1 MSSALSTTRLTSD
14 PPEYFSR
21 PPQIEATVTEKAPI
35 RLALVDDHR
44 MLLGALTEW
53 IRNAANDIDM
63 VAAVASWPELLTHPQ
78 FPVDVVLLDLD
89 LKDNIPVSLK
99 INTLKTTGVKV
110 VLMSTYSEP
119 NVVREA
125 LAAGALGYLVKSEDA
140 EMIVEAIR
148 AAWNNES
155 FISAELDLALNAGD
169 IGGAPKLSAQE
180 RRVMALYGGG
190 EPVKQV
196 AYQLGIS
203 EETAKSYLKRIRE
216 KYRVAGFDVGTKVA
230 LRKRAIQDGILLQTD
245 DSAGPGGF

>member
-1 MSSALSTTRLTSD
+1 M
-14 PPEYFSR
+14 
-21 PPQIEATVTEKAPI
+21 TEPDRI

-53 IRNAANDIDM
+53 IRNAASDIDM
-63 VAAVASWPELLTHPQ
+63 VVAVPSWPELTIHPE

-89 LKDNIPVSLK
+89 LKDNIPISLK
-99 INTLKTTGVKV
+99 INTLKSMGVKV

-140 EMIVEAIR
+140 SMIVEAIR
-148 AAWNNES
+148 AASKGEP
-155 FISAELDLALNAGD
+155 FVSAELDLALNAGEV
-169 IGGAPKLSAQE
+169 GGSPKLSAQE

-190 EPVKQV
+190 EPVKSV
-196 AYQLGIS
+196 AFQLSIS

-230 LRKRAIQDGILLQTD
+230 LRKRAIEDGILVENDVPRQ
-245 DSAGPGGF
+245 F

>member
-1 MSSALSTTRLTSD
+1 M
-14 PPEYFSR
+14 
-21 PPQIEATVTEKAPI
+21 ATPI

-44 MLLGALTEW
+44 MILSGLAEW
-53 IRNAANDIDM
+53 IRGAADDIEV
-63 VAAVASWPELLTHPQ
+63 VAAVATWPELLTNPA

-89 LKDNIPVSLK
+89 LKDNIPVALK
-99 INTLKTTGVKV
+99 ISTLKTTGVSV

-148 AAWNNES
+148 AAAQGES
-155 FISAELDLALNAGD
+155 FVSAELDLAINASD

-190 EPVKQV
+190 EPVKSV

-216 KYRVAGFDVGTKVA
+216 KYRVAGIDVGTKVA
-230 LRKRAIQDGILLQTD
+230 LRKRAIQDGILIQDAPTA
-245 DSAGPGGF
+245 SF

>member
-1 MSSALSTTRLTSD
+1 VSADNR
-14 PPEYFSR
+14 
-21 PPQIEATVTEKAPI
+21 I

-53 IRNAANDIDM
+53 IRRAADDISM
-63 VAAVASWPELLTHPQ
+63 VAAAASWPELLSHPE

-99 INTLKTTGVKV
+99 ISTLKSMGVKV

-148 AAWNNES
+148 AAAQGES
-155 FISAELDLALNAGD
+155 FISAELDLALNAGTV
-169 IGGAPKLSAQE
+169 GGSPKLSAQE

-190 EPVKQV
+190 EPVKAV
-196 AYQLGIS
+196 AFHLSIS

-230 LRKRAIQDGILLQTD
+230 LRKRAIEDGILIESDLPPK
-245 DSAGPGGF
+245 G

>member
-1 MSSALSTTRLTSD
+1 VSPAENR
-14 PPEYFSR
+14 
-21 PPQIEATVTEKAPI
+21 I
-35 RLALVDDHR
+35 RLAIVDDHR

-53 IRNAANDIDM
+53 IRNAAPDIDM
-63 VAAVASWPELLTHPQ
+63 VAAVASWPELLTHSE

-99 INTLKTTGVKV
+99 ISTLKTTGVRV

-140 EMIVEAIR
+140 GMIVEAIR
-148 AAWNNES
+148 AAAEGES
-155 FISAELDLALNAGD
+155 FVSAELDLALNSGEV
-169 IGGAPKLSAQE
+169 GGAPKLSAQE

-190 EPVKQV
+190 EPVKAV

-216 KYRVAGFDVGTKVA
+216 KYRVAGIDVGTKVA
-230 LRKRAIQDGILLQTD
+230 LRKRAIQDGILLQTE
-245 DSAGPGGF
+245 APGPM

>member
-1 MSSALSTTRLTSD
+1 LGTIDEDMAVSESTPR
-14 PPEYFSR
+14 
-21 PPQIEATVTEKAPI
+21 I

-53 IRNAANDIDM
+53 IRTAASDIDM
-63 VAAVASWPELLTHPQ
+63 VAAVPTWPELITHPA

-89 LKDNIPVSLK
+89 LKDNIPISLK
-99 INTLKTTGVKV
+99 INTLKTTGVRV

-125 LAAGALGYLVKSEDA
+125 LASGALGYLVKSEDA
-140 EMIVEAIR
+140 GMIVEAIR
-148 AAWNNES
+148 AAAKGES
-155 FISAELDLALNAGD
+155 FVSAELDLALAQGEV
-169 IGGAPKLSAQE
+169 GGSPKLSAQE

-190 EPVKQV
+190 EPVKAV
-196 AYQLGIS
+196 AFQLSIS

-230 LRKRAIQDGILLQTD
+230 LRKRAIEDGILIESDIPKDL
-245 DSAGPGGF
+245 

>member
-1 MSSALSTTRLTSD
+1 MTD
-14 PPEYFSR
+14 P
-21 PPQIEATVTEKAPI
+21 EKRI
-35 RLALVDDHR
+35 RVAIVDDHR

-53 IRNAANDIDM
+53 IRSAQDIDM
-63 VAAVASWPELLTHPQ
+63 VAAVASWPELLSSSA

-89 LKDNIPVSLK
+89 LKDNIPISLK
-99 INTLKTTGVKV
+99 IATLKTMAVKV

-140 EMIVEAIR
+140 SMIIEALR
-148 AAWNNES
+148 AAAIGES
-155 FISAELDLALNAGD
+155 FVSAELDLALNAGEV
-169 IGGAPKLSAQE
+169 GGSPKLSAQE

-190 EPVKQV
+190 EPVKAV
-196 AYQLGIS
+196 AFQLSIS

-230 LRKRAIQDGILLQTD
+230 LRKRAIEDGILIEADQPRAL
-245 DSAGPGGF
+245 

>member
-1 MSSALSTTRLTSD
+1 VSPAENR
-14 PPEYFSR
+14 
-21 PPQIEATVTEKAPI
+21 I
-35 RLALVDDHR
+35 RLAIVDDHR

-53 IRNAANDIDM
+53 IRNAAPDIDM
-63 VAAVASWPELLTHPQ
+63 VAAVASWPELLTHPE

-99 INTLKTTGVKV
+99 ISTLKTTGVRV

-140 EMIVEAIR
+140 SMIVEAIR
-148 AAWNNES
+148 AAAEGES
-155 FISAELDLALNAGD
+155 FVSAELDLALNSGEV
-169 IGGAPKLSAQE
+169 GGAPKLSAQE

-190 EPVKQV
+190 EPVKAV

-216 KYRVAGFDVGTKVA
+216 KYRVAGIDVGTKVA
-230 LRKRAIQDGILLQTD
+230 LRKRAIQDGILLQTE
-245 DSAGPGGF
+245 APGPM

>member
-1 MSSALSTTRLTSD
+1 
-14 PPEYFSR
+14 
-21 PPQIEATVTEKAPI
+21 VTEPTKRI
-35 RLALVDDHR
+35 RLAIVDDHR

-53 IRNAANDIDM
+53 IRKAAADIDM
-63 VAAVASWPELLTHPQ
+63 VVAVPTWPELTIHPE

-99 INTLKTTGVKV
+99 INTLKSMNVRV

-140 EMIVEAIR
+140 DMIVEAIR
-148 AAWNNES
+148 AASKGES
-155 FISAELDLALNAGD
+155 FISAELDLALNAD
-169 IGGAPKLSAQE
+169 EIGGAPKLSAQE

-190 EPVKQV
+190 EPVKSV
-196 AYQLGIS
+196 AYQLSIS

-230 LRKRAIQDGILLQTD
+230 LRKRALEDGILIETD
-245 DSAGPGGF
+245 TMHHL

>member
-1 MSSALSTTRLTSD
+1 
-14 PPEYFSR
+14 
-21 PPQIEATVTEKAPI
+21 VTDNNRI
-35 RLALVDDHR
+35 RLAIVDDHR

-53 IRNAANDIDM
+53 IRNAASDIDM
-63 VAAVASWPELLTHPQ
+63 VVAVPTWPELTIHPE

-89 LKDNIPVSLK
+89 LKDNIPISLK
-99 INTLKTTGVKV
+99 INTLKTMGVTV

-140 EMIVEAIR
+140 GMIVEAIR
-148 AAWNNES
+148 AAAQGEP
-155 FISAELDLALNAGD
+155 FVSAELDLALNAGE

-190 EPVKQV
+190 EPVKAV
-196 AYQLGIS
+196 AFQLSIS

-230 LRKRAIQDGILLQTD
+230 LRKRAIEDGILVETEL
-245 DSAGPGGF
+245 PRNF

>member
-1 MSSALSTTRLTSD
+1 MTESTPR
-14 PPEYFSR
+14 
-21 PPQIEATVTEKAPI
+21 I
-35 RLALVDDHR
+35 RLAIVDDHR

-53 IRNAANDIDM
+53 IRKAAEDIDM
-63 VAAVASWPELLTHPQ
+63 VVAVPTWPELTIHPE

-99 INTLKTTGVKV
+99 INTLKSMNVRV

-140 EMIVEAIR
+140 DMIVEAIR
-148 AAWNNES
+148 AASKGES
-155 FISAELDLALNAGD
+155 FISAELDLAINAD
-169 IGGAPKLSAQE
+169 EIGGAPKLSAQE

-190 EPVKQV
+190 EPVKSV
-196 AYQLGIS
+196 AYQLSIS

-230 LRKRAIQDGILLQTD
+230 LRKRALEDGILIETD
-245 DSAGPGGF
+245 TMHHL

>member
-1 MSSALSTTRLTSD
+1 MNDTDR
-14 PPEYFSR
+14 
-21 PPQIEATVTEKAPI
+21 I

-53 IRNAANDIDM
+53 IRNAATDISM
-63 VAAVASWPELLTHPQ
+63 VAAVPTWPELIPHPE

-89 LKDNIPVSLK
+89 LKDNIPISLK

-125 LAAGALGYLVKSEDA
+125 LASGALGYLVKSEDA
-140 EMIVEAIR
+140 GMIVEAIR
-148 AAWNNES
+148 AAAKGES
-155 FISAELDLALNAGD
+155 FVSAELDLAINAGEV
-169 IGGAPKLSAQE
+169 GGSPKLSAQE

-190 EPVKQV
+190 EPVKAV
-196 AYQLGIS
+196 AYQLSIS

-230 LRKRAIQDGILLQTD
+230 LRKRAIEDGILIESDLPR
-245 DSAGPGGF
+245 GL